1 MSNKE
6 KSPDASGENR
16 VLISLLGAGNYSR
29 VSYRFPGSSPETVV
43 TASYAAESLY
53 LLDEARGIP
62 FTHWI
67 ILGTESSSWGKLVST
82 WAKESGLADP
92 ADLAF
97 LDSCA
102 GPVSQDTAARLAEI
116 AGHAFQASGRQCR
129 FIFLVHSASM
139 ATSGELLTIFSHL
152 TSLTAAG
159 SPDSDPV
166 LNRRSRVTLDISNG
180 MRFAPM
186 ISFISLLAIQNTEG
200 FTLDRVCCS
209 QLDFARRTAEN
220 TRSPGDLRRVDALI
234 GRLRHASRLTGS
246 AEEVLDLFRRCA
258 AILNRSR
265 GRGPSPAGRC
275 TTGAM
280 YSLDSAL
287 DHVRTALLH
296 REFMSTGNL
305 KLFAGKADLR
315 DPRLAAAAD
324 SLSFGSGSAV
334 LENSAALQ
342 EALSG
347 IREKNLRDFLEREFS
362 WITLPRIPALKSLSQ
377 RFLAYGALARAI
389 CAMNE
394 SLNAEYKEYKAYLS
408 GSGQDGEEQTR
419 SQYLKDQYGNTY
431 DDFTY
436 TYRSM
441 LYHMA
446 DEQRQE
452 EEDQKK
458 SRGPSRR
465 VLHLR
470 EQIIS
475 TGPGQGNRLQSLLGE
490 TFQQLGMPP
499 VTDGKPGQIPA
510 KRLMVTFMGGGSY
523 EICDYRADA
532 DGQGDRLITD
542 SIHTGVAL
550 AGAYNFDA
558 LLICGTET
566 SNWSNLIPCLAD
578 AFPSFGTAAGEI
590 IAEVLRGSNFTL
602 PEARTEEINA
612 RLQELPGNCR
622 IQLLLLP
629 EELCT
634 EEAQE
639 KLFRNLDENSLLA
652 EGNCRIWMDITHSLR
667 QLPVLAWAA
676 ILYLRNFRNLEI
688 DRILYGVLDDDIREK
703 SGLSQEFD
711 KLRSGLG
718 SLKNADMPDPE
729 FQELLGDLESA
740 AGELAPSGTPLS
752 PEKCTGRITDMTDL
766 MNFWSWTEDIAL
778 YTRTRKFSFLSGPL
792 SRTVTSAKDRE
803 KILKSLLHGDFLANI
818 TRLKGACKR
827 LGTVREL
834 LKSQRISGNS
844 ALEYLR
850 RILLERLS
858 WIDDTEDRRI
868 LYASIALS
876 YASYDSLKA
885 LLYMFEAYDNTDNG
899 NAAEVL
905 RDLLKRK
912 NVLIRDL
919 AEELRE
925 IPWRGAGCDSSSEA
939 WDKFRREAAA
949 LTGREDFTELVSTAT
964 DAFRDIRILP
974 QLPAYRSG
982 ELKAAMQALDTPE
995 LASLP
1000 PVIRL
1005 LIAMARTE
1013 PGISGFLKWLT
1024 ENSQEEEGG
1033 GSYGQIPA
1041 LLKAYRYSCW
1051 SKIQRRR
1058 NSLNHGAGENHLKE
1072 SPGKWTESELRQLLE
1087 RAMEEFRDY
1096 AAAEAEQRSE
1106 NGGNSQA

>member
-1 MSNKE
+1 MSSKE

-29 VSYRFPGSSPETVV
+29 VSYRFPGSSPEAVV

-186 ISFISLLAIQNTEG
+186 ISFISLQAIQNTEG

-246 AEEVLDLFRRCA
+246 AKEVLDLFRRCA

-265 GRGPSPAGRC
+265 GHGPSPAGRC

-362 WITLPRIPALKSLSQ
+362 WITIPRIPALKSLSQ

-394 SLNAEYKEYKAYLS
+394 SLDAEYEAYLS

-419 SQYLKDQYGNTY
+419 SQYLRDQYGNTY

-510 KRLMVTFMGGGSY
+510 KRLMMTFMGGGSY

-532 DGQGDRLITD
+532 DGQGDRIITD

-612 RLQELPGNCR
+612 RLRELPGNCR

-676 ILYLRNFRNLEI
+676 LLYLRNFRNLEI

-740 AGELAPSGTPLS
+740 AGELVPSGTPLT
-752 PEKCTGRITDMTDL
+752 PEKCTGKITDMTDL
-766 MNFWSWTEDIAL
+766 MNFWSWAEDIAL
-778 YTRTRKFSFLSGPL
+778 YTRTRKFSFLSAPL
-792 SRTVTSAKDRE
+792 SRVVTSAKDRE

-818 TRLKGACKR
+818 TRLRGACKR
-827 LGTVREL
+827 LKTVREL
-834 LKSQRISGNS
+834 LKAQRSSGS
-844 ALEYLR
+844 GALEYLR
-850 RILLERLS
+850 RILLDRLS
-858 WIDDTEDRRI
+858 WTDDTRDRRV

-905 RDLLKRK
+905 KDLLELESFR
-912 NVLIRDL
+912 IQDL
-919 AEELRE
+919 AKALLA
-925 IPWRGAGCDSSSEA
+925 IPGMGAGCDSSPED
-939 WDKFRREAAA
+939 WDTYRRKTAEIA
-949 LTGREDFTELVSTAT
+949 GRRDFTRLVSTAAE
-964 DAFRDIRILP
+964 AFRDIRILP
-974 QLPAYRSG
+974 QLPAYRS
-982 ELKAAMQALDTPE
+982 EKLKSALKALDIPE
-995 LASLP
+995 LDALP
-1000 PVIRL
+1000 PAIRML
-1005 LIAMARTE
+1005 TAMTQTE
-1013 PGISGFLKWLT
+1013 PGISGFLNWLT
-1024 ENSQEEEGG
+1024 KNSEEATD
-1033 GSYGQIPA
+1033 QISPNQVTS
-1041 LLKAYRYSCW
+1041 LLKTYRYSCW
-1051 SKIQRRR
+1051 SQIKNFR
-1058 NSLNHGAGENHLKE
+1058 NRITHGAEEGQQKE
-1072 SPGKWTESELRQLLE
+1072 SVGNRTESELRQLLE

-1106 NGGNSQA
+1106 NGGNSQV